1 MAEKNPF
8 AIKLPPYTIY
18 AIFSLVILVI
28 TFFAI
33 LFAIPEGS
41 FLIIQGGIGN
51 KYTFLNL
58 FLVTLVICSINLVT
72 AWNLYKKD
80 RVVSHIFGAM
90 AVLVSSVILLK
101 VATIIFIY

>member
-1 MAEKNPF
+1 MTEKNPF

-18 AIFSLVILVI
+18 TIFSLIILVV

-33 LFAIPEGS
+33 LFAVPKGS
-41 FLIIQGGIGN
+41 FLIIQGGIGD

-58 FLVTLVICSINLVT
+58 FLVTLVICGINIIA

-101 VATIIFIY
+101 IATIVLIY

>member
-28 TFFAI
+28 IFFAI
-33 LFAIPEGS
+33 LFAVPEGS
-41 FLIIQGGIGN
+41 FLIIQGGIGD

-58 FLVTLVICSINLVT
+58 FLVTFVICSINLIA

-90 AVLVSSVILLK
+90 AILVPIIILLK
-101 VATIIFIY
+101 ITTIVLIY